1 MELVLRWQDKMGM
14 IDKKFQKALDKGRN
28 SVNSSVEKVTNQQ
41 QEIIEKLNWVMET
54 QQEIANHLKIKLKD
68 PLEED

>member
-1 MELVLRWQDKMGM
+1 MGM